1 MPMSDPERI
10 TAERMTP
17 QVLRLWRAL
26 TPLQS
31 VISFMSTGAHPDDE
45 KSEMLATLA
54 WRDGYDLSYACSTRG
69 EGGQNDIGTET
80 SEALG
85 TLRTAEMERA
95 CDILNMRMYWH
106 CESPTDSI
114 FDFGFSR
121 SGIETLAKWGQN
133 RLLKRFVDIVRA
145 ERPDI
150 MCPTFLDV
158 PGQHGHH
165 RAMTQAAFDV
175 MSLAADPAY
184 KNSELPPWQVKKL
197 YLPAFTGAGQ
207 AYDDEVPPPPATLV
221 VAASGLE
228 QHSGWS
234 FARIGQQSR
243 AYHLTQAMGRW
254 VAGGD
259 EQDWPLHLAESHV
272 EGPDS
277 DLHSGLARTLADI
290 DVPGISSCLKN
301 AQTRIVA
308 ARAAFPDSPVILR
321 HASAALAL
329 VQQAIRACPDEAR
342 HEVLHKL
349 TRKETQLSRLI
360 AVAADVEVVA
370 RLDQDHLHA
379 GGSLQ
384 IDTEL
389 RRGTASDV
397 TLSTVLPQYWS
408 QDGDKLQTDPDV
420 QLSDPYPSVYLPDS
434 AHEPCILATI
444 TTHGV
449 SSATRVAFETPPI
462 VLPACCA
469 TLSPDKDILNLVNS
483 NRSLDIDLT
492 DLYPATARPTLVLPD
507 NWLALR
513 TDTGFRITAPA
524 DVAEGR
530 FTLKLLL
537 DVQPAQQLRKIDHP
551 HISPR
556 AIASPAEVQVQ
567 VVRATLPEVRVAY
580 IGGGNDRVDHWLDR
594 LGANVTTLSDAELL
608 SDTALASFDTLVI
621 GIFAMKFHEG
631 LRSQMARL
639 HDWCAQGG
647 TLVTLYHRPWDN
659 WNPEAVPPRFLE
671 IGQPSLR
678 WRVTDENSAVNI
690 LQPDNPLM
698 TTPNQIGSE
707 DWQGWHKERGLYF
720 AKSWDPAYVPVLSMA
735 DPEEQPLHGALL
747 VADIGKGRHVHTS
760 LILHHQMEKL
770 TPGAFRIMANLLA
783 KRNGET

>member
-1 MPMSDPERI
+1 MPLTDLERI
-10 TAERMTP
+10 TDERMTP
-17 QVLRLWRAL
+17 QILQLWRAL
-26 TPLQS
+26 MPLQS

-45 KSEMLATLA
+45 KSEMLAALS
-54 WRDGYDLSYACSTRG
+54 WRDGFDLSYACSTRG

-106 CESPTDSI
+106 CESPADSI

-121 SGIETLAKWGQN
+121 SGVETLTKWGHA
-133 RLLKRFVDIVRA
+133 RLLKRFVDIVRT

-165 RAMTQAAFDV
+165 RAMTQAAFEV

-184 KNSELPPWQVKKL
+184 DDSTMPPWRVKKL
-197 YLPAFTGAGQ
+197 YLPAFSGAGQ

-221 VAASGLE
+221 IAASGLE
-228 QHSGWS
+228 QYSGWS

-243 AYHLTQAMGRW
+243 AFHLTQAMGRW
-254 VAGGD
+254 VAAGE
-259 EQDWPLHLAESHV
+259 EQDWPLHLAKSHV
-272 EGPDS
+272 AGPDT
-277 DLHSGLARTLADI
+277 DLHSGLARTLADLK
-290 DVPGISSCLKN
+290 VPEISASLHN
-301 AQTRIVA
+301 AQSRIVA
-308 ARAAFPDSPVILR
+308 ARSAFPDSPVMLR
-321 HASAALAL
+321 HASAALAH
-329 VQQAIRACPDEAR
+329 VQKAIHDCPDDAR
-342 HEVLHKL
+342 DEVLHKL
-349 TRKETQLSRLI
+349 TRKETQLAGLI
-360 AVAADVEVVA
+360 AVAAGIEVIA
-370 RLDQDHLHA
+370 RLDQDHVHA
-379 GGSLQ
+379 GDALQ
-384 IDTEL
+384 MSTEL

-397 TLSTVLPQYWS
+397 KLSTVLPQGWS
-408 QDGDKLQTDPDV
+408 QNGDRLQTDLDV
-420 QLSDPYPSVYLPDS
+420 QLSDPYPAVYLPDS
-434 AHEPCILATI
+434 PREPCLLVTVN
-444 TTHGV
+444 THGV
-449 SSATRVAFETPPI
+449 SSGRRVAFETPPI
-462 VLPACCA
+462 VLPLRCA
-469 TLSPDKDILNLVNS
+469 TLSPDKDVLNAASS
-483 NRSLDIDLT
+483 NRSLDISLT
-492 DLYPATARPTLVLPD
+492 DMFPVTARTALVLPD
-507 NWLALR
+507 NWQAVR
-513 TDTGFRITAPA
+513 TDTGFRVTAPA

-530 FTLKLLL
+530 YSLTLLL
-537 DVQPAQQLRKIDHP
+537 DGLPAQQLRKIDHA
-551 HISPR
+551 HIAPR

-567 VVRATLPEVRVAY
+567 VVNATLPEVRVGY

-594 LGANVTTLSDAELL
+594 LGVNVSTLSDAELI
-608 SDTALASFDTLVI
+608 SDTKLASFDTLVI
-621 GIFAMKFHEG
+621 GIFAMKFRKG
-631 LRSQMARL
+631 LQNQMARL
-639 HDWCAQGG
+639 HNWCAQGG
-647 TLVTLYHRPWDN
+647 TLITLYHRPWDN
-659 WNPEAVPPRFLE
+659 WDPETVPPRYLE

-698 TTPNQIGSE
+698 TTPNQIGSA
-707 DWQGWHKERGLYF
+707 DWRGWHKERGLYF

-783 KRNGET
+783 RRNEEK